1 MNKHLVLL
9 AALTLAAP
17 AAFAGGDA
25 ASGKQIVDRTCAACH
40 SANGISNKGQ
50 DPQPPILA
58 GQYKDYIIQALHE
71 YKNGGRNNPIM
82 KGMAADLSEDD
93 IRNLAEYFASL
104 PGPLH
109 TIPQGGEH

>member
-1 MNKHLVLL
+1 MNKQLVLL

-17 AAFAGGDA
+17 AVLADA
-25 ASGKQIVDRTCAACH
+25 ASGKQIVERTCAACH

-71 YKNGGRNNPIM
+71 YKLNQR
-82 KGMAADLSEDD
+82 KGSPMNAMAAPLSEQD
-93 IRNLAEYFASL
+93 IRDVAEYFSSL
-104 PGPLH
+104 PGPLDN
-109 TIPQGGEH
+109 IPQAGH